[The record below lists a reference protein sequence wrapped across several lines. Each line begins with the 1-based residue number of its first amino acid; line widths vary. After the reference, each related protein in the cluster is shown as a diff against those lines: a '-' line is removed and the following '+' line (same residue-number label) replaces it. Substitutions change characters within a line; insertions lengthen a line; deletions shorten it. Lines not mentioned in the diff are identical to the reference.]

1 MPFKNSYRKL
11 DTKTLINN
19 CVQKNPLSWSEFIVR
34 HSPLVYRAIR
44 KRLQNHNFQFNN
56 EDIED
61 LRQGFFIKLWQEGAL
76 EKVKNSSNINYWI
89 CMVAANFATDFYRRS
104 RKDILN
110 NAVSIFE
117 DVVINKRNI
126 SALNFIKSN
135 IFTPQKKIEKK
146 YREGLIENALSEL
159 SHKEKIAFKL
169 SIYHNKRYR
178 AISKILKVSLGN
190 VSSILRRAKKKI
202 REKLQQNW

>member
-1 MPFKNSYRKL
+1 MSINKDYKRLDAKSLIHKCIDKNL
-11 DTKTLINN
+11 LAWT
-19 CVQKNPLSWSEFIVR
+19 EFISR
-34 HSPLVYRAIR
+34 FSSIAFRAMR
-44 KRLQNHNFQFNN
+44 KRLQNHNFQFNK
-56 EDIED
+56 EDVED

-104 RKDILN
+104 KKDILN

-135 IFTPQKKIEKK
+135 IFAPQKKIEKK
-146 YREGLIENALSEL
+146 YREELIENALSEL

-169 SIYHNKRYR
+169 NIYHNKRYR
-178 AISKILKVSLGN
+178 EISKILKISLGN
-190 VSSILRRAKKKI
+190 VSSVLRRAKKKI
-202 REKLQQNW
+202 RKKLQQNW